1 MKDFIKYTF
10 ATITGLFLTGFIL
23 GLLLFLTALSYVGD
37 KKVEVKS
44 NSVLEVKIDYD
55 VPERSNDDFTLAF
68 MNPEQSSHSTGLD
81 KILKSIKDAKKDPK
95 IKGIYLKTDIN
106 NTGFA
111 TLLEI
116 RNALQDFKTSGKFIY
131 SIAPHYEEKNYYL
144 ACVADSVF
152 IQKSGLILFNGLSVN
167 VVFLKGLLEKVGV
180 EMQYTKAGAFKG
192 AIEKYSRTDLSP
204 ENRLQITEQ
213 VNALF
218 SVLVQGI
225 GESRH
230 IDTAKIASL
239 FNNFSLKTPAMAVE
253 AGLLDGIVYEDE
265 LHEIIKTKLKIEDKE
280 EINFISASKYTSDK
294 SDKKDSEDK
303 IAIVYAVG
311 EIVDGKG
318 NQSVIGA
325 EPMVKALKNARED
338 ENVKAIVLR
347 INSPG
352 GSSFASDVIAR
363 EVALCK
369 GIKPVVVSMGD
380 VAASGGYYIAA
391 MADTIIALQ
400 NTITGSIG
408 VFGLFP
414 NMQELLTNK
423 LGLSF
428 ETVNTGK
435 YSDFGRVDRPLSEE
449 DRMFLQMHVDRI
461 YDEFT
466 GIVEKGRNLDSVYV
480 ESLAQGRVWSATQA
494 KSLKLIDTYGGIS
507 DALAIA
513 SYMAKIKEYRTEAY
527 PKIDNPFAKFLN
539 DGTESLLDTRLKAKL
554 GVLYPFVQILEN
566 IQNSNAIQMRM
577 PFEIQIR

>member
-1 MKDFIKYTF
+1 
-10 ATITGLFLTGFIL
+10 
-23 GLLLFLTALSYVGD
+23 
-37 KKVEVKS
+37 
-44 NSVLEVKIDYD
+44 
-55 VPERSNDDFTLAF
+55 
-68 MNPEQSSHSTGLD
+68 
-81 KILKSIKDAKKDPK
+81 
-95 IKGIYLKTDIN
+95 
-106 NTGFA
+106 
-111 TLLEI
+111 
-116 RNALQDFKTSGKFIY
+116 
-131 SIAPHYEEKNYYL
+131 
-144 ACVADSVF
+144 
-152 IQKSGLILFNGLSVN
+152 
-167 VVFLKGLLEKVGV
+167 
-180 EMQYTKAGAFKG
+180 
-192 AIEKYSRTDLSP
+192 TDLSP

-435 YSDFGRVDRPLSEE
+435 YS
-449 DRMFLQMHVDRI
+449 
-461 YDEFT
+461 
-466 GIVEKGRNLDSVYV
+466 
-480 ESLAQGRVWSATQA
+480 
-494 KSLKLIDTYGGIS
+494 
-507 DALAIA
+507 
-513 SYMAKIKEYRTEAY
+513 
-527 PKIDNPFAKFLN
+527 
-539 DGTESLLDTRLKAKL
+539 
-554 GVLYPFVQILEN
+554 
-566 IQNSNAIQMRM
+566 
-577 PFEIQIR
+577 